1 MLSTLNAPTLNSVTF
16 KLREREV
23 GKAVESIAK
32 SSCQN
37 CLTMEKNEALQNG
50 VKSDEGNLVPIPC
63 SFDMG
68 WQRRGKGH
76 NSRTGQAAVM
86 SLSSGKV
93 LDYTSRTKSCRFCD
107 WAKSTGKQP
116 KAHDCRKNHVA
127 SSKAMEPD
135 AAVELFN
142 RAPTQ
147 GVKFSIYTGDD
158 DSTTEAHIRQKVA
171 YDVEKCSDII
181 HMKRSLTTRLYNLGQ
196 TAKFDNCSPLSQKVI
211 NHLVKCFSYAIA
223 QNKGDSKGIQAALRC
238 IVPHAF
244 GDHSNCGVTWCGFK
258 SDPASYKHKD
268 LPYGKDLHGEKLQSA
283 LNNIFKDYCTDAVAE
298 KLAPMTN
305 SQRNEALNSVV
316 GSKNPKIRFY
326 GGSDSND
333 FRIACGIAQT
343 NLRYSYVSRTLEALN
358 IEPGNFCLKYG
369 QKMTNQVNND
379 KIRKSSLD
387 FKRGRANGHRQNCS
401 QTARKEAREGKTYET
416 GIGLNLDLNRT
427 STVTSSTLKEIESIV
442 PEYTTK
448 PPAKQFKYEE
458 NKVYNIIIFDTET
471 TTTGKSAELCQLS
484 ATDQSGMHQF
494 STYVLPKED
503 IDYFASRVNK
513 LKIFNINGERRLFK
527 ENKEVSTVPLQEAVL
542 KFLSFISQSVDRTKS
557 QTNKNIETVLLGH
570 NSSIFDTPVLLRNS
584 GTHFTERLQKM
595 DICFADSLTL
605 FKTLIRKKLP
615 CLQNSDGTFPKPNQS
630 SLYNFLFAKSFEAHD
645 ALEDVLALR
654 KIIFES
660 RLELSLKTII
670 ENSGVVSA
678 AHAANLAKY
687 LDHRHLLM
695 QSFKD
700 NLHHPQYLKK
710 NMVEKI
716 SGSGLSFDDLKMV
729 YSKYGRE
736 GLIAILSKPPTS
748 SSSASPRVS
757 KTPRIL
763 ATIVK
768 YFEEKIRQ

>member
-1 MLSTLNAPTLNSVTF
+1 MICKGHFLLADKDYRICRTDEFISPTKAATEREEAIPRGSRFIDLDVFRESLQSCTHCQSGPLSFYHVTDEVRYGLASTFVIKCPFCGKSNQVKTSGQHRSGKCSPPAFDINTRVVLGCLHAGIGQTHINNVLSTLNVPTLNSVTF

-23 GKAVESIAK
+23 GKAVE
-32 SSCQN
+32 
-37 CLTMEKNEALQNG
+37 M
-50 VKSDEGNLVPIPC
+50 
-63 SFDMG
+63 
-68 WQRRGKGH
+68 
-76 NSRTGQAAVM
+76 
-86 SLSSGKV
+86 
-93 LDYTSRTKSCRFCD
+93 
-107 WAKSTGKQP
+107 
-116 KAHDCRKNHVA
+116 
-127 SSKAMEPD
+127 
-135 AAVELFN
+135 
-142 RAPTQ
+142 
-147 GVKFSIYTGDD
+147 
-158 DSTTEAHIRQKVA
+158 
-171 YDVEKCSDII
+171 
-181 HMKRSLTTRLYNLGQ
+181 
-196 TAKFDNCSPLSQKVI
+196 
-211 NHLVKCFSYAIA
+211 KCFSYAIA

-244 GDHSNCGVTWCGFK
+244 GDHCNCAVTWCGFK
-258 SDPASYKHKD
+258 TDPASYKHKD

-298 KLAPMTN
+298 KLASMTN
-305 SQRNEALNSVV
+305 SQRNETLNSVV

-343 NLRYSYVSRTLEALN
+343 NLRYTYISRTLEALD

-369 QKMTNQVNND
+369 QKMTNQVNKD

-387 FKRGRANGHRQNCS
+387 FKRGRANSHRQTCS

-416 GIGLNLDLNRT
+416 GIGLNLDLNRI

-442 PEYTTK
+442 PEYTTR
-448 PPAKQFKYEE
+448 PLAKQFKYEE
-458 NKVYNIIIFDTET
+458 SKVYNILIFDTET

-484 ATDQSGMHQF
+484 ATDQSRMHQF
-494 STYVLPKED
+494 STYVLPEQD
-503 IDYFASRVNK
+503 IDYFASR
-513 LKIFNINGERRLFK
+513 
-527 ENKEVSTVPLQEAVL
+527 
-542 KFLSFISQSVDRTKS
+542 SVDRAKS
-557 QTNKNIETVLLGH
+557 QTDKNIETVLLGH

-584 GTHFTERLQKM
+584 E
-595 DICFADSLTL
+595 
-605 FKTLIRKKLP
+605 KKLP
-615 CLQNSDGTFPKPNQS
+615 CLQNSDGTFPKSNKS

-660 RLELSLKTII
+660 RLELSLKIII

-678 AHAANLAKY
+678 AHAAKDVKY

-700 NLHHPQYLKK
+700 NLYHPQYLKK

-757 KTPRIL
+757 NTPRIL

-768 YFEEKIRQ
+768 YFEEKIPQ